1 MQHRFRYLDRHLSVS
16 LQRLGEGRY
25 EATVDDQRDE
35 IEASLVDP
43 ATLHVVWRGK
53 TRIVHIARVG
63 SGYQVAIDGEVYT
76 LAPEAAGSAAHTP
89 TLAAPQIT
97 APMPGKVL
105 QVLVREGQEVNSG
118 DGLIILEAMKMENR
132 IVAEAPAVVKKVHV
146 ADGQMVDGGQV
157 LIELE
162 YKEESRV

>member
-1 MQHRFRYLDRHLSVS
+1 MMQHNFGYLDRHIAVT
-16 LQRLGEGRY
+16 LQRAGDGRFEAAVDGEGR
-25 EATVDDQRDE
+25 Q

-43 ATLHVVWRGK
+43 STLHVVWRGRA
-53 TRIVHIARVG
+53 TIVHVARVG
-63 SGYQVAIDGEVYT
+63 TGYQVAVDGEVYVLSPQT
-76 LAPEAAGSAAHTP
+76 AGAHAHTP
-89 TLAAPQIT
+89 TLASPQIS

-105 QVLVREGQEVNSG
+105 QVLVCEGQEVVSG

-132 IVAEAPAVVKKVHV
+132 IVAEAPAVVKRVHV

-162 YKEESRV
+162 YREE